1 MIEHNCR
8 TCLFYDTCHRV
19 IACDNYTPYGEDAE
33 EDALNTYIEDRRLE
47 FYDEWRQYISED

>member
-8 TCLFYDTCHRV
+8 TCLFYDTCHRS

-47 FYDEWRQYISED
+47 FYDEWRQYMSED